1 MKNPGSVEDGAKIID
16 FLEYHKYSAL
26 ALAVFSIPV
35 FGFLAVG
42 TIMFCDAPGAGP
54 TCMKVSALFLI
65 IPVLS
70 IVSYAIAWM
79 LLEMRKH
86 IRVSAGLMALS
97 VLPILTLIIWICLR
111 AIFAHH
117 GGIRGTH

>member
-1 MKNPGSVEDGAKIID
+1 MTNHESVEVGAKIID

-26 ALAVFSIPV
+26 ALVVFSIPV
-35 FGFLAVG
+35 FGILAFG
-42 TIMFCDAPGAGP
+42 TIMFCDSPGPVP
-54 TCMKVSALFLI
+54 TCMKVSAIFLI
-65 IPVLS
+65 IPVVQ

-86 IRVSAGLMALS
+86 IRVSAGLMVLS
-97 VLPILTLIIWICLR
+97 VLPILSLIIGICLR

-117 GGIRGTH
+117 SGIRGAH